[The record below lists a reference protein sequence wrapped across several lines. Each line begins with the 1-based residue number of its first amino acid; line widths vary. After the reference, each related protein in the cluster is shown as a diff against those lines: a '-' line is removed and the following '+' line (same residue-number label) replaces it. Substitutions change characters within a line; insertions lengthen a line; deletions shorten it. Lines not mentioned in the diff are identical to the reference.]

1 MKVIYYVDE
10 KLKDRVGFIYNLTW
24 QFLMSFQDANN
35 SVGLPLFCS
44 SPWVSFV
51 LKLAS
56 LILIKWFTAVREWA
70 LVPELLAGVMR
81 FTPVPSCQEDG
92 IHWLA
97 QPRTEL
103 GAKYKLILF
112 DLKIPVSFSV
122 NFFYIPSVLLLKK
135 PFLVSVWK
143 MNKGYPLFSNY
154 A

>member
-24 QFLMSFQDANN
+24 QFLMSFQDAKN
-35 SVGLPLFCS
+35 SVGFPLFCS

-56 LILIKWFTAVREWA
+56 SILIKWFTAVREWA

-97 QPRTEL
+97 QLRTPSWEQNTSL
-103 GAKYKLILF
+103 FSLILKYLF
-112 DLKIPVSFSV
+112 HFLSISSTYPQYSF
-122 NFFYIPSVLLLKK
+122 
-135 PFLVSVWK
+135 
-143 MNKGYPLFSNY
+143 
-154 A
+154 